1 MTFQSMFSPVRAL
14 QQRLAAFETA
24 MSRRANTLI
33 FLVVR
38 FVLMSAMVV
47 GFTWYCLELSP

>member
-1 MTFQSMFSPVRAL
+1 MTLQSLISPFRAF
-14 QQRLAAFETA
+14 QQRIAAIETV